1 MYTPFAK
8 LMLEAVVV
16 AIMFVVLG
24 ALVHLAAMKLFKDK
38 AMKDHTLLASQAALT
53 AAIFHIICE
62 YTHIN
67 SWYCKN
73 RLSKK

>member
-1 MYTPFAK
+1 MYTSFGK
-8 LMLEAVVV
+8 LMLEALVV

-24 ALVHLAAMKLFKDK
+24 ALIHLAAMKLFKDK
-38 AMKDHTLLASQAALT
+38 AMKNHGLLAAQAALT
-53 AAIFHIICE
+53 AAIFHVLCE

-73 RLSKK
+73 RLKK